1 MAGTSKITD
10 WAEQQSSQSSASLWT
25 PPSQDSGQAAVPEKT
40 ATPTIYTRRSMRRVY
55 SIATLLKLG
64 QTKQLAH
71 VELRISPAAL
81 AENVF
86 KITSVPL
93 RSRLQENLHPR
104 RQTQSS
110 SFTGRST
117 NTEEDIMYDGTYVRP
132 LRQPINPPEVSLIQ
146 KHAGFAR
153 FLKQHASPPHHRV
166 TAGGRIVP
174 AGPLSPPPMMD
185 MASINAIMNNSDKS
199 STAKPLGSIHQ
210 GERKGSGNIKLSA
223 GMSTVPLAQ
232 QHANVNHL
240 LQKQEVERFAN
251 AQYAQTQPPLLGQS
265 GSAFG
270 PFPVG
275 ATPIGFLPDGSSIVF
290 YNGVHYQSSWDG
302 RGSVMKP
309 LPLPTPALPQMLY
322 NSNLYTQMAAGAQ
335 YYDMYGLNGLAHHQ
349 GISPPLPTSNE
360 TSEPPE
366 EHPYIPAAQ
375 SRLPQTLR
383 SQLASELS
391 TLDKFAALHLH
402 EFSSAESAHYSSRRR
417 ELVEQL
423 DNLRVM
429 TENDRFLT
437 QPNEPSHG
445 MQAVPYWMS
454 ASHIMGASH
463 VPQVDGGSGGVPSTP
478 ANTRAVSAQL
488 PNLRLNHRLAPTHVS
503 TNKCLS
509 PDAPPF
515 IPSSTKATI
524 PGYFSNGQS
533 LSQTGLATQ
542 ESNAL
547 HGSTTATGPS
557 GRTPHALTE
566 KSKLTPDGC
575 LARPNQSSRAS
586 RHGVSGSYSSVETG
600 TVGGLPVVASS
611 DIQYTHVPGFNPA
624 KAAKRY
630 CTTIGEFQEVLRRV
644 REQAQ
649 LYGCKGGQSKDP
661 AYDAEQDV
669 RWAMADSEPIP
680 LPKFP
685 ADHVAHPR
693 PWSWDDS
700 AFNHRPTV
708 AISPVGSKSPIDD
721 EAHQSLNFGSN
732 ARSRADS
739 WATNP
744 SDEDFSVERGARL
757 TNSHEQYRPYL
768 EDVSESSAKLEPH
781 HVPNFLA
788 TGLSEQPRGA
798 QAVQASPKGDI
809 GRSDNGA
816 SQRWT
821 AHSGSQNSDF
831 AGKHSPVPTSQRH
844 YPLTLLGNCPGVTP
858 SRQHSVV
865 GSPLSNGDHRNA
877 AHIASPGS
885 GLTTRQNENWDRDSD
900 TLSFDSQGIPRSH
913 LKDSSKPLSCG
924 TSSEG
929 FLREMLRSPRF
940 SAGRIHQSEPYGMAN
955 GEMLVDEGTQGER
968 TRTYKNKENVK
979 SEGYSN
985 FINWYQGLSKA
996 SEDSSKS
1003 NQNTDA
1009 DAMANKAPSSLA
1021 ASSYHAFGQLP
1032 QYDGAGDAMASGS
1045 SPQRKTRKDKYSKP
1059 TEDLS
1064 GDQGKSRAALAEA
1077 YDVGPTETYD
1087 YRGLTKKA
1095 FTAASDR
1102 PSNARVHREN
1112 VDRFLSRIA
1121 EEELNEVAASYGRKP
1136 IIHPEL

>member
-1 MAGTSKITD
+1 
-10 WAEQQSSQSSASLWT
+10 
-25 PPSQDSGQAAVPEKT
+25 
-40 ATPTIYTRRSMRRVY
+40 MRRVY

-86 KITSVPL
+86 KITSAPL
-93 RSRLQENLHPR
+93 RSRLQENLRPR
-104 RQTQSS
+104 RQTQST

-117 NTEEDIMYDGTYVRP
+117 NTEEDVMYDSTYVRP

-210 GERKGSGNIKLSA
+210 GERKGPGNIKVSA

-232 QHANVNHL
+232 QHTNVNHL
-240 LQKQEVERFAN
+240 LQKQEVAN
-251 AQYAQTQPPLLGQS
+251 AQYVQMQPPLLGQS

-335 YYDMYGLNGLAHHQ
+335 YYDMYGLNGQ
-349 GISPPLPTSNE
+349 RPPLPTSNN

-366 EHPYIPAAQ
+366 EHPNIPAAQ
-375 SRLPQTLR
+375 SRSPQTLR

-402 EFSSAESAHYSSRRR
+402 EFSPAESAHYSSRRR

-454 ASHIMGASH
+454 ASHMMEGSP

-478 ANTRAVSAQL
+478 ANTRAISAQL
-488 PNLRLNHRLAPTHVS
+488 PNLGLNQRLAPTQVS

-515 IPSSTKATI
+515 IPSSTKPTI
-524 PGYFSNGQS
+524 PGYFGNGQS
-533 LSQTGLATQ
+533 LSQTGLAIQ
-542 ESNAL
+542 GNIQGNNAL

-557 GRTPHALTE
+557 GRTAYVLTD
-566 KSKLTPDGC
+566 KSKPAPDGY
-575 LARPNQSSRAS
+575 LARPNQSSKAS
-586 RHGVSGSYSSVETG
+586 RHVVSGSYSSVETG
-600 TVGGLPVVASS
+600 TIGALPVVTSS

-669 RWAMADSEPIP
+669 RWAMADGEPIP

-708 AISPVGSKSPIDD
+708 AISPIGSKSPTDD
-721 EAHQSLNFGSN
+721 EAHQSLNLGSN

-744 SDEDFSVERGARL
+744 SDEDFNVERGVRL
-757 TNSHEQYRPYL
+757 AHSHEQYRPYL
-768 EDVSESSAKLEPH
+768 EDVSESSAKLKAH
-781 HVPNFLA
+781 HVPKFPA
-788 TGLSEQPRGA
+788 TDLSKQPSGA
-798 QAVQASPKGDI
+798 QEAQPSPKGDI
-809 GRSDNGA
+809 GA

-821 AHSGSQNSDF
+821 AHSVPQNSDF
-831 AGKHSPVPTSQRH
+831 AGKDSPVPTSQQQ
-844 YPLTLLGNCPGVTP
+844 YPLTLLGSCAVATP
-858 SRQHSVV
+858 SRQLGVV
-865 GSPLSNGDHRNA
+865 GSPWSNGDHRNA

-885 GLTTRQNENWDRDSD
+885 GLTNRQNKNWDRDSD

-924 TSSEG
+924 ASSEG

-940 SAGRIHQSEPYGMAN
+940 SAGRNHQSEPCGMAN
-955 GEMLVDEGTQGER
+955 SEMLVNEGTQGER
-968 TRTYKNKENVK
+968 TRPYKNKENVK
-979 SEGYSN
+979 SEGYTN
-985 FINWYQGLSKA
+985 FVNWYQGLSKA
-996 SEDSSKS
+996 SEDSSKW
-1003 NQNTDA
+1003 NKNTDA
-1009 DAMANKAPSSLA
+1009 DPMANKAPSSLA

-1045 SPQRKTRKDKYSKP
+1045 SPQRKTRMDKESEP
-1059 TEDLS
+1059 TRGLS
-1064 GDQGKSRAALAEA
+1064 DDQGKSQATMAEA

-1087 YRGLTKKA
+1087 YRGLTRKA

-1136 IIHPEL
+1136 IIHSEL

>member
-10 WAEQQSSQSSASLWT
+10 WAEQQSSQSSTSLWT
-25 PPSQDSGQAAVPEKT
+25 PPSQDSGQAALPEKT

-86 KITSVPL
+86 KITSAPL

-117 NTEEDIMYDGTYVRP
+117 NTEEDVMYDSTYVRP

-199 STAKPLGSIHQ
+199 STAKPLSSIHQ
-210 GERKGSGNIKLSA
+210 GERKGPGNIKVSA
-223 GMSTVPLAQ
+223 GMSAVPLAQ
-232 QHANVNHL
+232 QHTNVNHL
-240 LQKQEVERFAN
+240 HQKQEVAN
-251 AQYAQTQPPLLGQS
+251 AQYAQMQPPLLGQS

-335 YYDMYGLNGLAHHQ
+335 YYDMYGLNGQARHQ
-349 GISPPLPTSNE
+349 GISPPLPTSNN

-366 EHPYIPAAQ
+366 EHPHIPAAQ
-375 SRLPQTLR
+375 SRSPQTLR

-429 TENDRFLT
+429 TENNRFIA

-454 ASHIMGASH
+454 ASHIMGGSH

-478 ANTRAVSAQL
+478 ANTRAISAQL
-488 PNLRLNHRLAPTHVS
+488 PNLGLNQRLAPTQVS

-515 IPSSTKATI
+515 IPSGTRPTI
-524 PGYFSNGQS
+524 PGYFGNGQS
-533 LSQTGLATQ
+533 LPQTGLATQ
-542 ESNAL
+542 GKIQGNNAL

-557 GRTPHALTE
+557 GRTAYALTDKP
-566 KSKLTPDGC
+566 KSPSDGY
-575 LARPNQSSRAS
+575 LAQPNQSSKAS
-586 RHGVSGSYSSVETG
+586 RHVVSGSYSSVETG
-600 TVGGLPVVASS
+600 TIGALPVVTSS
-611 DIQYTHVPGFNPA
+611 EIQYTHAPGFNPA

-708 AISPVGSKSPIDD
+708 AISPIGSKCPTDD
-721 EAHQSLNFGSN
+721 EAHQSLNLGSN

-744 SDEDFSVERGARL
+744 SDEDFNVERGARL
-757 TNSHEQYRPYL
+757 AHLHEQFRPYL
-768 EDVSESSAKLEPH
+768 EDVSESSAKLETH
-781 HVPNFLA
+781 HVPRFPA
-788 TGLSEQPRGA
+788 TDLSKQPSGA
-798 QAVQASPKGDI
+798 QEVYPSPKGDM
-809 GRSDNGA
+809 GA

-821 AHSGSQNSDF
+821 AHPVPQNSDF
-831 AGKHSPVPTSQRH
+831 AGRDSPVPTSQQQ
-844 YPLTLLGNCPGVTP
+844 YPLTLLGNCAVATP
-858 SRQHSVV
+858 SRQLGVV
-865 GSPLSNGDHRNA
+865 GSPWSNGDHRNA

-885 GLTTRQNENWDRDSD
+885 GLTTRQNKNWDRDSD

-924 TSSEG
+924 ASSEG

-940 SAGRIHQSEPYGMAN
+940 SAGRNHQSEPYGMAN
-955 GEMLVDEGTQGER
+955 SEMLVHEGTQGER
-968 TRTYKNKENVK
+968 TRPYKNKENVK
-979 SEGYSN
+979 SEGYPN

-996 SEDSSKS
+996 NEDSFKW
-1003 NQNTDA
+1003 NKNTDA
-1009 DAMANKAPSSLA
+1009 DPMANKAPSSLA

-1045 SPQRKTRKDKYSKP
+1045 SPQRKTRMDKESEP
-1059 TEDLS
+1059 TKGLS
-1064 GDQGKSRAALAEA
+1064 DDQGKSRAAMAEA

-1087 YRGLTKKA
+1087 YRGLTRKA

-1102 PSNARVHREN
+1102 PSNARVHRQT